1 MFNACYLLDLFSN
14 SAQRASA
21 GAVRIHLG
29 VFRGIDRRVWS
40 RVVIQVMVSHPLD
53 HDVDYVHRGAEAS
66 LLVKHHKK
74 LQKLRGEPEE
84 GFLIPV
90 LSNSNWH
97 P

>member
-1 MFNACYLLDLFSN
+1 MLSGLVLALYVYISV
-14 SAQRASA
+14 SS
-21 GAVRIHLG
+21 GES
-29 VFRGIDRRVWS
+29 IDGS
-40 RVVIQVMVSHPLD
+40 GRVVMQVMVSHPLD
-53 HDVDYVHRGAEAS
+53 HNVDYVHTGAEAS